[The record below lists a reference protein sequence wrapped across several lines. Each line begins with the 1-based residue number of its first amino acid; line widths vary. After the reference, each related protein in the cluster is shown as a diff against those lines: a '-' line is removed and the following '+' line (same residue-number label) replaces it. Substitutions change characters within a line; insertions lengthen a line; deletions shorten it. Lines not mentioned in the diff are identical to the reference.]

1 MIFYPYLAQF
11 AFIEIMTIFWKKTQN
26 KSIFI
31 PKRITNSLVKSNRD
45 LVVIFVIRNR
55 K

>member
-1 MIFYPYLAQF
+1 MIFYPYLVQF
-11 AFIEIMTIFWKKTQN
+11 AFIEIMTIFEKNQN

-31 PKRITNSLVKSNRD
+31 PKRITNSSVKSNRD